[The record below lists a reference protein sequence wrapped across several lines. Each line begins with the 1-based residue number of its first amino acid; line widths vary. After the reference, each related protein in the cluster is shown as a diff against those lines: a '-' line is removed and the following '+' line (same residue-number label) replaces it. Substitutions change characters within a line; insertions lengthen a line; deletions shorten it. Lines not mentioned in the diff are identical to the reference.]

1 MTDTNSTFTLPHPG
15 AWIYLMGICGTGMA
29 ALAGLLKEK
38 GYRVSGSDS
47 AAYPPMSQVL
57 EDLDIPV
64 HIGYSTRNLEKLPEP
79 FKTGGHAVSSAYP
92 ALVIIGNV
100 IRADNPEAR
109 FVLSAGLPYMS
120 FPEAISHFFLEGRVP
135 LVISGT
141 HGKTT
146 TSTLTVSAL
155 KACGQEPGFM
165 IGGILQQFGSG
176 FHLGTPPWF
185 VLEGDEYDT
194 AFFDKGP
201 KFLHYKPHAAIITS
215 IEFDHADIFK
225 DLNEI
230 KSAFTRLVNLIPEDG
245 LLVACGDWP
254 TVREVT
260 ASARCRVV
268 FYGEGP
274 DNRWRLEDL
283 VIGPGTT
290 CFDVHDGNGN
300 VTRVCLGIP
309 GRHNALNALAALA
322 LLTELG
328 MDKLE
333 AIAGLEAC
341 PGVKRR
347 QEVRGKRGG
356 ITVIDDFAHHPRAV
370 RETLSALRAT
380 YPDGKLIA
388 VFEPRT
394 NTSRRSVFQGV
405 YPTSFDS
412 ADLVLVRAVPDPDK
426 APEGDR
432 FSSEMLVADLKK
444 RGIPAK
450 FFQDAGQI
458 VEYLV
463 DVARHGDTIV
473 ILSNGD
479 FEGLHERLLA
489 SLPDDSQ

>member
-1 MTDTNSTFTLPHPG
+1 MTDTDLTCPLPLPG
-15 AWIYLMGICGTGMA
+15 EWIYLMGICGTGMA

-47 AAYPPMSQVL
+47 AAYPPMSRL
-57 EDLDIPV
+57 LKDLGIHV

-79 FKTGGHAVSSAYP
+79 FKTDRHTNLPAFP

-100 IRADNPEAR
+100 IRAENPEAR
-109 FVLSAGLPYMS
+109 FVLSTGLPYMS
-120 FPEAISHFFLEGRVP
+120 FPQAISHFFLDGRTP

-155 KACGQEPGFM
+155 EACGQRPGFM
-165 IGGILQQFGSG
+165 IGGILRQFGSG
-176 FHLGTPPWF
+176 FRLGTTPWF

-201 KFLHYKPHAAIITS
+201 KFLHYRPNAAIITS

-225 DLNEI
+225 DLDEI
-230 KSAFTRLVNLIPEDG
+230 KSAFKRLVALIPRNG
-245 LLVACGDWP
+245 LLVACGDWQ
-254 TVREVT
+254 TVRDV
-260 ASARCRVV
+260 AANARCRVV
-268 FYGEGP
+268 FYGEGA
-274 DNRWRLEDL
+274 DNKWRLEGLD
-283 VIGPGTT
+283 VGPRAT
-290 CFDVHDGNGN
+290 CFDAHDGNGDI
-300 VTRVCLGIP
+300 TRVCLRMP

-328 MDKLE
+328 MDKGE
-333 AIAGLEAC
+333 AVQGLASC
-341 PGVKRR
+341 TGVKRR
-347 QEVRGKRGG
+347 QEVRGQKGG

-370 RETLSALRAT
+370 QETLSALKAT
-380 YPDGKLIA
+380 YPGGRLIA

-394 NTSRRSVFQGV
+394 NTSRRSVFQEV
-405 YPTSFDS
+405 YPASFDS
-412 ADLVLVRAVPDPDK
+412 ADMVLVRAVPDPDK

-432 FSSEMLVADLKK
+432 FSSEVLVADLKK
-444 RGIPAK
+444 RGIPAE

-458 VEYLV
+458 VAYLV
-463 DVARHGDTIV
+463 DKAENGDTIA

-489 SLPDDSQ
+489 SLPDDS